1 MSVRKEVGM
10 LTELVSQ
17 SLGVTMTEADEIIDK
32 QARIGLDMIAND
44 RLTIE
49 DVDELMYDM
58 GVEPYY
64 LYEFLLR
71 MC

>member
-1 MSVRKEVGM
+1 M

-17 SLGVTMTEADEIIDK
+17 SLGVTMTEADEIIDE
-32 QARIGLDMIAND
+32 QASIGLDMRTND

-58 GVEPYY
+58 GVEPDYME
-64 LYEFLLR
+64 EFLMR
-71 MC
+71 MI

>member
-1 MSVRKEVGM
+1 M

-17 SLGVTMTEADEIIDK
+17 SLGVTMTEADEIIDG
-32 QARIGLDMIAND
+32 QASSGLDMRAND

-58 GVEPYY
+58 GVEPDYME
-64 LYEFLLR
+64 EFLMR
-71 MC
+71 MI

>member
-10 LTELVSQ
+10 LNELVSQ
-17 SLGVTMTEADEIIDK
+17 SLGVTMTEADEIINK

-58 GVEPYY
+58 GVEPDY

>member
-1 MSVRKEVGM
+1 MSVRKEVRM

-17 SLGVTMTEADEIIDK
+17 SLGVTMTEADEIIDE

-58 GVEPYY
+58 GVEPDY

>member
-58 GVEPYY
+58 GVEPDY